1 MSRKKPNRAVRRS
14 SAASFQ
20 EPVQPAAPVEA
31 SHWERNAPTPE
42 MQKWLTLAVASLV
55 FGVLIGLIGFL
66 IIPNRMYKTI
76 FMIVGV
82 FDMLAATFFMAKAYR
97 AK

>member
-1 MSRKKPNRAVRRS
+1 MSRKKPNRAERR
-14 SAASFQ
+14 ATATSFT
-20 EPVQPAAPVEA
+20 EPAAPKVEA
-31 SHWERNAPTPE
+31 SHWERPEPTPE

-66 IIPNRMYKTI
+66 IIPDRLFKTI

-82 FDMLAATFFMAKAYR
+82 FDLLAATFFMAKAFR